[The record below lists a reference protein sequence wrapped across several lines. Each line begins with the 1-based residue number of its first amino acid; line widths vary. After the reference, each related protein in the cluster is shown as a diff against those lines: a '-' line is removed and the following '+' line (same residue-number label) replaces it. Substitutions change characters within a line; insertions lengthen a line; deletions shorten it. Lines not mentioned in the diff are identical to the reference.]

1 MLNNIF
7 PPLNVIIKCVKNL
20 FCALLAFEEGFLS
33 TSNYVG
39 TRHQKSLSA
48 SQDHRFINAPESLCH
63 PS

>member
-1 MLNNIF
+1 LSNHTPWFHIF

-39 TRHQKSLSA
+39 MRHQMSLSA
-48 SQDHRFINAPESLCH
+48 SQDHRFI
-63 PS
+63 